1 MNEGTDP
8 EQLKYM
14 IEKIPMKRLGTID
27 EASSLATWIFSREAS
42 FTTGFTFD
50 LSGGRAVY

>member
-14 IEKIPMKRLGTID
+14 IKKIPMKRLGTID
-27 EASSLATWIFSREAS
+27 EAASLATWVCSREAS
-42 FTTGFTFD
+42 FTTCFTFD
-50 LSGGRAVY
+50 LSSGRAVY